1 MDPLTEDALHVAAT
15 RPALLLGLPMPLAL
29 VLGLGG
35 AEIQVAVHG
44 LAGVA
49 WAVAIVAPLWAVSR
63 FLVAHDYH
71 AVRVFGLWLDTSA
84 RTFDAAEWGG
94 ASVAPLPMKA
104 ARGPRGMARV

>member
-35 AEIQVAVHG
+35 AEIQIAVHG

-49 WAVAIVAPLWAVSR
+49 WGSRHRTGRIARLAARIGNTVRLRRLWAGWR
-63 FLVAHDYH
+63 PC
-71 AVRVFGLWLDTSA
+71 R
-84 RTFDAAEWGG
+84 AA
-94 ASVAPLPMKA
+94 A
-104 ARGPRGMARV
+104 